1 MALPT
6 TRELAGAAI
15 FRPNVERMMTTPDD
29 KPRPNRSAMLSEAA
43 ALIGARWA
51 RGWCEEMTRTGRAVE
66 GGWPGTLP
74 EARMR
79 VAEYFRVECA
89 RQRWSDLD
97 TAELV
102 LATRWTYEQAKR
114 DWFRVT
120 REMASAA
127 PPSSRAARK

>member
-1 MALPT
+1 
-6 TRELAGAAI
+6 
-15 FRPNVERMMTTPDD
+15 MTTPDV
-29 KPRPNRSAMLSEAA
+29 KPRPSRSALLAEAA

-51 RGWCEEMTRTGRAVE
+51 RGWCEEMQQTGRAVE

-89 RQRWSDLD
+89 RQHWSELD
-97 TAELV
+97 PAELV
-102 LATRWTYEQAKR
+102 LATRWAYEQAKR

-120 REMASAA
+120 REAASGS
-127 PPSSRAARK
+127 PVTSAARK